1 MGVREFCASRGITV
15 ADFGRMIGL
24 PLYDRESKPLRKQ
37 RHTYTSVNAKHRLE
51 KNSWTL
57 KEFMKMRQVFGLSD
71 IEAVKIML
79 GKWEGVKDEDK
90 KTEDVRGMRDR
101 IHTEELKREILQP

>member
-71 IEAVKIML
+71 LEAIRIML
-79 GKWEGVKDEDK
+79 GKWEGAKDETAEKMQD
-90 KTEDVRGMRDR
+90 MRSG
-101 IHTEELKREILQP
+101 IHAEELNTEVLQP

>member
-79 GKWEGVKDEDK
+79 GKWEGVKDETAEK
-90 KTEDVRGMRDR
+90 MQGMRQGVY
-101 IHTEELKREILQP
+101 TEELNTKILQP

>member
-15 ADFGRMIGL
+15 ADFGRLVGL

-57 KEFMKMRQVFGLSD
+57 KEFLKMRQVFGLSD

-79 GKWEGVKDEDK
+79 GKWEGIKDEE
-90 KTEDVRGMRDR
+90 TEKMQGMRSG
-101 IHTEELKREILQP
+101 IHTEELNTEVLQP

>member
-79 GKWEGVKDEDK
+79 GKWEGVKDETAEK
-90 KTEDVRGMRDR
+90 MQGMRQGVY
-101 IHTEELKREILQP
+101 TEELNTEVLQP

>member
-71 IEAVKIML
+71 LEAVKIML
-79 GKWEGVKDEDK
+79 GKWEGVKNEE
-90 KTEDVRGMRDR
+90 TEEVRDMRGGV
-101 IHTEELKREILQP
+101 HTEELRTKILQP